1 MEFLGVMVG
10 LLTTSTLVWAIIE
23 NVLFFRR
30 VLIQSNMFDESVR
43 KRTKILFL
51 ISVLST
57 VAMFFLCFFFTKLS
71 AMVWAFLIFYMFFF
85 ATLPYVAVSWIVME
99 LILLFICFISWHGFG
114 NRNEN
119 LLKATKILLPVS
131 VFYFGISVIIRICF
145 EKLFN
150 YMC

>member
-10 LLTTSTLVWAIIE
+10 LLTTSTFVWAIIE
-23 NVLFFRR
+23 NVLF
-30 VLIQSNMFDESVR
+30 VQIILIKSNMFNESVR
-43 KRTKILFL
+43 KRTKILFP

-57 VAMFFLCFFFTKLS
+57 AVMFFLCFFFSKLS
-71 AMVWAFLIFYMFFF
+71 AMVWIFLIFYMFFF
-85 ATLPYVAVSWIVME
+85 GMLPYSVILWVVTE
-99 LILLFICFISWHGFG
+99 LIMLIICFISWLGFD
-114 NRNEN
+114 NCNEK
-119 LLKATKILLPVS
+119 LLKASKILLPVS